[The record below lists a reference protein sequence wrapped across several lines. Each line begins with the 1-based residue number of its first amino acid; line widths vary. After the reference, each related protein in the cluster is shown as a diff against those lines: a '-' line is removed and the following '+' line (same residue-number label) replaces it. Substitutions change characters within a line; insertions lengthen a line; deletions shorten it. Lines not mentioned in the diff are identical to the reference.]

1 MNLEAYTIM
10 DEIEKIIASDDVVIF
25 MKGSKELP
33 QCGFS
38 ATVVNVFKKINVD
51 FKTIDILENNELRE
65 AIKDFSSWP
74 TIPQIYIKGE
84 FIGGCDILKEV
95 FLNGELL
102 KILEIKKI
110 PYNIASI

>member
-1 MNLEAYTIM
+1 MNLETLSII
-10 DEIEKIIASDDVVIF
+10 DQINKIIASNDVVIF

-38 ATVVNVFKKINVD
+38 AIVVNIFNKLNVNFKAIN
-51 FKTIDILENNELRE
+51 ILENNELRE
-65 AIKDFSSWP
+65 AIKDYSNWP

-95 FLNGELL
+95 FLNGELF
-102 KILEIKKI
+102 KILENKEIE
-110 PYNIASI
+110 YVNH